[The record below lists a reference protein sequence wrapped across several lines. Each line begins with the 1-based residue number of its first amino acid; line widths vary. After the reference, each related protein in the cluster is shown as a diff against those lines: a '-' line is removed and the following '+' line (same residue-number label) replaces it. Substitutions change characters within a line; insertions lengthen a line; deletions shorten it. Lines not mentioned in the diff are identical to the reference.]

1 MLLMLLSLLL
11 LSRLL
16 LLADQLCRLP
26 SEKKTFPGNFFW
38 ILAEE
43 IRLRRRCCDA
53 TDVKSMREAQVQLF
67 VSLIS

>member
-1 MLLMLLSLLL
+1 MLLMLLALLL

-26 SEKKTFPGNFFW
+26 IEKKTFPGNFFW

-67 VSLIS
+67 ISLIL